1 MSPSEV
7 RLLADRLEE
16 LSSRVGSLEDAVIA
30 LMTRTARHDKTLR
43 WLKNAGLVLLGVAVG
58 TGLVQVTDVSLLLGA
73 E

>member
-7 RLLADRLEE
+7 KLLADRLEE

-43 WLKNAGLVLLGVAVG
+43 WLKNTGLVLLGIAVG
-58 TGLVQVTDVSLLLGA
+58 TGLVRLDDVAALIVGP
-73 E
+73 